1 MMKVLYIQDF
11 GDIGGATNSLKELV
25 KKMNNN
31 YNIEPIIITSD
42 YNSVNQ
48 YADENNYENY
58 SIKHKQFIVA
68 PSKNIFKKI
77 IKNYF
82 PYILYIYNY
91 IFNLFALKK
100 LEKKIN
106 FNEIDFVHTNVIRS
120 QIGFII
126 CKKYGIKHI
135 VHLREFSDLDY
146 NCKPLM
152 KNYINYINKYSTQFI
167 AISNVIKEHW
177 IKKGLDES
185 KIKVI
190 YNGVDIIEKTKKIF
204 SKDKIK
210 MVFCGQICETKGQI
224 QVIEALKLLDEDLL
238 KKIRIDF
245 YGTGEE
251 KYINNLKNYI
261 EKYKLESIISFKGFD
276 KNVREK
282 LQEYDIGFICSKS
295 EAFGRV
301 TVEYMMS
308 RVLVIASDSGA
319 NKELITN
326 EVNGLIYEYN
336 NISKLKENIIKAI
349 EILDNRKDIIDNA
362 YNIAN
367 KKYTSDMNSK
377 EIYKVYK
384 RLM

>member
-261 EKYKLESIISFKGFD
+261 EKYKLESIISFKGFN

>member
-1 MMKVLYIQDF
+1 MMKILYIQDF

-106 FNEIDFVHTNVIRS
+106 FSEIDFVHTNVIRS

-384 RLM
+384 RLI